1 MFTFTQPVNIFSIDL
16 RGFDGAIQCPRIEI
30 KINGIFYPLTAG
42 NLADFPQGSTCT
54 GSFSSLAVTPDGY
67 ITIGSFSPASAQA
80 RITINNV
87 NTTSVTVSTNDGNGT
102 TFSNP
107 FNCTTIPLKLESFN
121 GMSNNCKTLIN
132 WKTGIEYNVRN
143 IEIESSIDGI
153 TFSKIGELKPKGSDS
168 QYSFVTFHQ
177 MNAYFRLKI
186 NDIDGYFEYSETIY
200 IRPLCNDLSYS
211 IIPNPASGEIQI
223 KGLKNSDYL
232 LINDML
238 GKILMKFDAPAN
250 NKLNIQSL
258 PHGFYILQVFNAR
271 NRVASLKLI
280 RN

>member
-1 MFTFTQPVNIFSIDL
+1 M
-16 RGFDGAIQCPRIEI
+16 
-30 KINGIFYPLTAG
+30 TAG

-211 IIPNPASGEIQI
+211 IIPNPA
-223 KGLKNSDYL
+223 
-232 LINDML
+232 
-238 GKILMKFDAPAN
+238 
-250 NKLNIQSL
+250 
-258 PHGFYILQVFNAR
+258 
-271 NRVASLKLI
+271 
-280 RN
+280 

>member
-1 MFTFTQPVNIFSIDL
+1 MHATKPLSGASVPKVTCVILILQVYDRCQHCKSTFSIDL

-107 FNCTTIPLKLESFN
+107 FNYTTIPLKLESFN
-121 GMSNNCKTLIN
+121 GMSNNCKTVIN

-186 NDIDGYFEYSETIY
+186 NDIDGYF
-200 IRPLCNDLSYS
+200 
-211 IIPNPASGEIQI
+211 
-223 KGLKNSDYL
+223 
-232 LINDML
+232 
-238 GKILMKFDAPAN
+238 
-250 NKLNIQSL
+250 
-258 PHGFYILQVFNAR
+258 
-271 NRVASLKLI
+271 
-280 RN
+280 